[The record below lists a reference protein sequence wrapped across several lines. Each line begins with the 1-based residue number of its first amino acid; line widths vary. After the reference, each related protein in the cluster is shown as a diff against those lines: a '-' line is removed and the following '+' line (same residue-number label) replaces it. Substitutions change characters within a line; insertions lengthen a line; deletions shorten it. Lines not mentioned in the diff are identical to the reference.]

1 MLERITKV
9 KKDKVMLKSG
19 EWVQL
24 SDKLVIMGVI
34 PKVGD
39 IAHTHTFNEIKI
51 AYDITPQSN
60 NEVVDEDEV
69 LKQLNEFEDLLGG
82 Y

>member
-1 MLERITKV
+1 MLERIIRVGDGKV
-9 KKDKVMLKSG
+9 QVKSG
-19 EWVQL
+19 EWVTL

-39 IAHTHTFNEIKI
+39 IAHIHTFGQIRVV
-51 AYDITPQSN
+51 YDITPHKTQD
-60 NEVVDEDEV
+60 EVSEDEL

>member
-1 MLERITKV
+1 MLERIIRVGDGKV
-9 KKDKVMLKSG
+9 QVKSG

-39 IAHTHTFNEIKI
+39 IAHTHTFGEVRIV
-51 AYDITPQSN
+51 YDITPHQSST
-60 NEVVDEDEV
+60 EIDEDEI